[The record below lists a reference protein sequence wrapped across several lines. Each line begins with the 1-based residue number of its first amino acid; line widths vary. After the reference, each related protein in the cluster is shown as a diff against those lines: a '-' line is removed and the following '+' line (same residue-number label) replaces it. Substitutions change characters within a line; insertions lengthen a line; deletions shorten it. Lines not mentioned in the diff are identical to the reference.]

1 VWVPARIAVYV
12 YVVTV
17 CTYTAGCRPSNLKEV
32 FMKFWLWLPLT
43 MLMLSPFLWE
53 RIEDR
58 IDGVAE
64 GGSGFPTE
72 YAEGGSGFPTK

>member
-1 VWVPARIAVYV
+1 
-12 YVVTV
+12 VVTV
-17 CTYTAGCRPSNLKEV
+17 YPYTARCRLSNLKEV
-32 FMKFWLWLPLT
+32 SMKFWLWLPLT
-43 MLMLSPFLWE
+43 LLMLSPVLWE

-58 IDGVAE
+58 MDGVAE